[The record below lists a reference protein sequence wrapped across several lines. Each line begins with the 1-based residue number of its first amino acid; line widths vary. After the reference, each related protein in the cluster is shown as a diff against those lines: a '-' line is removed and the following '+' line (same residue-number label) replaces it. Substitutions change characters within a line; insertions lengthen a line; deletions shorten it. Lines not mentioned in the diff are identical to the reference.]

1 MEATEQIKKFQE
13 FFDLNY
19 KAELL
24 EKISKGDKFII
35 INFVEL
41 SKFDPELADVLLE
54 QPEEVIKAAELAIEE
69 LYLENEKNFKVR
81 FFNLPESQK
90 ILVRNIRSSHLGK
103 LLQMDGIVRQKSDV
117 RPQVISAKFE
127 CPSCGNVI
135 NILQVDTKFKE
146 PTRCGCGRK
155 GKFRLIDK
163 ELVDAQ
169 RIILE
174 EAPEDLEGG
183 EQSKRINIF
192 LRHDLVS
199 PMSEKKTNPGV

>member
-24 EKISKGDKFII
+24 EKISKGDRFII
-35 INFVEL
+35 INFTEL
-41 SKFDPELADVLLE
+41 SKFDPELADILLD
-54 QPEEVIKAAELAIEE
+54 QPEEVIKAAELAIETE
-69 LYLENEKNFKVR
+69 YLENEKNFKVR
-81 FFNLPESQK
+81 FYNLPDSQK
-90 ILVRNIRSSHLGK
+90 ILVRDIRSNHIGR
-103 LLQMDGIVRQKSDV
+103 LLQIGGIVRQKSDV
-117 RPQVISAKFE
+117 RPQVTSAKFE

-155 GKFRLIDK
+155 GKFRMIDK

-174 EAPEDLEGG
+174 ESPEDLEGG
-183 EQSKRINIF
+183 EQPKSIF
-192 LRHDLVS
+192 LKYDLVS
-199 PMSEKKTNPGV
+199 SMSEKKNKSRS